1 MVVGDT
7 GRRARQR
14 VLVHQLLLEVVVV
27 LSRSELAGR
36 PQRSHY
42 RQRHGRLGSLILITG
57 HRYQKNVG
65 IPEETSSSLASTLN
79 RCGPRSFGHL
89 GQCSPREH
97 AGVPTS
103 GVAVVTF
110 TVASN
115 TRNFDRDSGSWKD
128 GATLFLRCSAWR
140 RLAENIGE
148 SGLRRGMGV
157 MVRGRLESHTYD
169 SKDGERRTSVEL
181 TAEDVGASLGRSAA
195 TGLRIQGS
203 GVQGDPAT
211 TLSNE
216 DR

>member
-1 MVVGDT
+1 MAIPCGDTCVQANYVYTMDQAWVRTAGEDRTPVVSTAVRCRRDGLCSSSAARFGAPGVPMNGVAVAGETIITVVGNLTADP
-7 GRRARQR
+7 
-14 VLVHQLLLEVVVV
+14 
-27 LSRSELAGR
+27 EL
-36 PQRSHY
+36 
-42 RQRHGRLGSLILITG
+42 
-57 HRYQKNVG
+57 RYT
-65 IPEETSSSLASTLN
+65 P
-79 RCGPRSFGHL
+79 
-89 GQCSPREH
+89 
-97 AGVPTS
+97 S